1 MKINRIQEEMI
12 GPSDGTK
19 IPAKVNPVSTE
30 LVDLKS
36 QVLMHR
42 IMDSGKFLLTSL
54 TMLMVILMMIS

>member
-1 MKINRIQEEMI
+1 MI

-36 QVLMHR
+36 QVLMQR
-42 IMDSGKFLLTSL
+42 IMDSGKLKLISLL
-54 TMLMVILMMIS
+54 